1 MREWKEVQA
10 LLLTQRGRS
19 KGLTQYCG
27 FRNSDCG
34 IGEKSLK
41 MSDHDSRFKVQGFLF
56 SGISAGIKRDGK
68 RDLGLIYSEV
78 PAQAAGLFTTN
89 AVKAAPVQ
97 LDMERMKK
105 GLCQA
110 IVVNSGNAN
119 ACTGSQGLRDANRVS
134 WLVAEQLKI
143 DERLVFPS
151 STGVI
156 GSPLPMKKIEEGI
169 PGLTGQLSSEGW
181 MNTVEAMM
189 TTDTFPKVEVATCR
203 IRGKQVRLCGMV
215 KGAGMIRPDL
225 ATMLSFLVTDAC
237 IKAPL
242 LQRMLEKAA
251 EVSYNRI
258 TIDGETSTNDTVL
271 LLANGKAGHPSLNRM
286 DRDGEVFQSM
296 LSKVCRSL
304 AESVVKDGEGATKF
318 IEILIRGARSM
329 KEAKQAAYAVAHSP
343 LVKTAFFGED
353 ANWGRILCA
362 LGYSGVHIDADR
374 IDVSFDKTP
383 IVKKGM
389 GGGPLSEEKA
399 GQILKN
405 KSFKVIVDLHQ
416 GKSQFSVL
424 TTDLSIDYVKINAS
438 YRS

>member
-1 MREWKEVQA
+1 MKP
-10 LLLTQRGRS
+10 LD
-19 KGLTQYCG
+19 
-27 FRNSDCG
+27 FR
-34 IGEKSLK
+34 
-41 MSDHDSRFKVQGFLF
+41 VPGFLF
-56 SGISAGIKRDGK
+56 SGISAGIKKDGK
-68 RDLGLIYSEV
+68 RDLGLIYSEI
-78 PAQAAGLFTTN
+78 PAQVAGLFTTN

-97 LDMERMKK
+97 LDRERIKR

-119 ACTGSQGLRDANRVS
+119 ACTGIQGLRDAKRVS
-134 WLVAEQLKI
+134 SVVAKRLET

-156 GSPLPMKKIEEGI
+156 GSRLPMKKIEKGI
-169 PGLTGQLSSEGW
+169 PRLIDQLSSEGW
-181 MNTVEAMM
+181 TKAVEAMM
-189 TTDTFPKVEVATCR
+189 TTDTFPKIEVATCR
-203 IRGKQVRLCGMV
+203 IKGKQVKLCGMV

-251 EVSYNRI
+251 EASYNRI

-271 LLANGKAGHPSLNRM
+271 LLANGKAGHPYLSRR
-286 DRDGEVFQSM
+286 DREAEAFQSM

-304 AESVVKDGEGATKF
+304 AESVVKDGEGATKV
-318 IEILIRGARSM
+318 IEILVRGARNI

-362 LGYSGVHIDADR
+362 LGYSGVPIDPNK
-374 IDVSFDKTP
+374 IDLFFGKAP

-389 GGGPLSEEKA
+389 GVGPRSEEKA
-399 GQILKN
+399 GQVLKK
-405 KSFKVIVDLHQ
+405 KSFKVTADLHQ

-424 TTDLSIDYVKINAS
+424 TTDLSLGYVKINAS

>member
-1 MREWKEVQA
+1 M
-10 LLLTQRGRS
+10 
-19 KGLTQYCG
+19 
-27 FRNSDCG
+27 
-34 IGEKSLK
+34 KSL
-41 MSDHDSRFKVQGFLF
+41 DFKVNGFLF
-56 SGISAGIKRDGK
+56 SGISAGIKKDGK

-78 PAQAAGLFTTN
+78 PAQVAGLFTTN

-97 LDMERMKK
+97 SDIERMKK

-119 ACTGSQGLRDANRVS
+119 ACTGSRGLRDADRVS
-134 WLVAEQLKI
+134 SLVAGQLKI

-156 GSPLPMKKIEEGI
+156 GSPLPMKKIEKGI
-169 PGLTGQLSSEGW
+169 PRLTGQLSSEGW

-242 LQRMLEKAA
+242 LQRMLGEAA

-296 LSKVCRSL
+296 LSKVCRRL

-318 IEILIRGARSM
+318 IEILIRGARSL

-374 IDVSFDKTP
+374 IDVFFDKTS

-389 GGGPLSEEKA
+389 GVGPRSEEKA
-399 GQILKN
+399 GQILKK

-416 GKSQFSVL
+416 SKSQFSIL
-424 TTDLSIDYVKINAS
+424 TTDLSLDYVKINAS